1 MSSRFGLILNAE
13 MCLCELQRMQFSYP
27 MADEGGDRETF
38 DVISMV
44 PALARSLFSSAA
56 IASLTDRIP
65 KTNNATK
72 RLSNCLLP
80 QQHLR
85 PLLLRLNDA
94 AAAAADDFQIFNSN
108 HTTTQPPPPG

>member
-56 IASLTDRIP
+56 IDRFSHRSDSVDEQRNV
-65 KTNNATK
+65 KTFKRSSSTAAPAT
-72 RLSNCLLP
+72 S
-80 QQHLR
+80 
-85 PLLLRLNDA
+85 
-94 AAAAADDFQIFNSN
+94 
-108 HTTTQPPPPG
+108 PPPPQRRCCCRR